1 MQKAET
7 RVSSNIA
14 GFLVSVQTSW
24 NAMRKR
30 RGSGGGGQD
39 RL

>member
-14 GFLVSVQTSW
+14 GFLVSVLVLGTRREAAQSKGDG
-24 NAMRKR
+24 KR
-30 RGSGGGGQD
+30 ARS
-39 RL
+39 